1 MKIRKVNIQAF
12 RLFDDV
18 TVDLTARNNPDK
30 AANLVAIYAP
40 NGFGKT
46 SFFDAMEFCVTKSIH
61 RVRSNFKENFT
72 IDQKQGATT
81 FIHNK
86 ELPQKSIDISMS
98 FEDMN
103 DIRMTCLPNEE
114 CGLLSSDANINH
126 KYFRDAILSQDW
138 LSEFLS
144 TRSAV
149 DRFEIFMENFEETSR
164 LLDYYKAL
172 GKASK
177 SIGIELGKKRRELK
191 QLQKLISK
199 SLSADVLQKINA
211 ESNRIQ
217 LLGVNVEWQENEEK
231 SFSSKKIE
239 CETIVAKL
247 SVEYEKI
254 IQFEL
259 YVDKSKAGEDG
270 YLNIGEIEKYR
281 QQYEKVK
288 ADLEKCSI
296 RLKEIK
302 KIKELQA
309 QINQYQQKLIDLS
322 KQMESY
328 LFLISKYDEYCKL
341 RDKKNRIYND
351 GKNLTLKQKKAL
363 SEINELNL
371 SLEHLIKD
379 ITRIKEL
386 KVTNETALSELHE
399 RYGKANALQVLLLQN
414 TGKLFEEE
422 KNLEKKRGELKDKD
436 EELSK
441 LATLRSKVGKGE
453 ELLIIGVFESYI
465 KRLIELSGKQHDKIT
480 ELEKIK
486 QQIAEKVKYED
497 ALQKLLASSQNV
509 IIHLKGG
516 KCPLCGFDYQEYE
529 TLLRHVND
537 NTVLSDSLKE
547 DEERRHKITSEII
560 DIKSQQENAIS
571 DLILKIDHQ
580 YNVVNHERDKIL
592 NVIKSLELSII
603 KLRKEKHENEE
614 CINTKYSDLLSV
626 SESER
631 RQGYESLVSRYTLS
645 LNSLRIEESNQNNRK
660 HQLVKEVE
668 AISQK
673 IISLSEEQ
681 SKLELDEF
689 YQKYSVAISDIELT
703 DKTVEV
709 WIEAKDKLLTE
720 EKKIKGL
727 IAECMTKLE
736 NLNGKRVNVEGEL
749 VWRQMQDSLTS
760 QYTEMNNRFSKTIH
774 FLIAECGASELVKR
788 TDNNSIIEAYD
799 KIQRDTANYRK
810 EIENK
815 LQLIHEFIK
824 LLEIGEKYVENEKNK
839 KEYDTLL
846 KNVKSIDNN
855 KTIIDNE
862 KDKLQKYLEDFI
874 AGFFQLDIINKLYN
888 TIDPH
893 PEYKK
898 ISFECDF
905 SRKDPRLNILI
916 FSEQGNKDSIVPN
929 LYFSTAQINIL
940 AFCIFM
946 AKALFAKTD
955 TGDDLGCIF
964 IDDPIQALDD
974 INILSMIDL
983 LRNVAFSLDKQI
995 VLTTHDKDFFELLK
1009 TKVPDRLFN
1018 SRFIEFKERGV
1029 LE

>member
-1 MKIRKVNIQAF
+1 MKIKKVNIQAF

-72 IDQKQGATT
+72 VDQKQGVTT

-114 CGLLSSDANINH
+114 CGLLSSDANIDH

-164 LLDYYKAL
+164 LLNYYKAL

-191 QLQKLISK
+191 QLQKMIDK
-199 SLSADVLQKINA
+199 SLSADVLQGINV
-211 ESNRIQ
+211 ESNRLQ
-217 LLGVNVEWQENEEK
+217 LLGVNVGWQENEEN
-231 SFSSKKIE
+231 SFSAQKIK
-239 CETIVAKL
+239 CETIIAKL

-259 YVDKSKAGEDG
+259 QVDKSKKGEDG
-270 YLNIGEIEKYR
+270 YVNIGEIENYR
-281 QQYEKVK
+281 QEYERVK
-288 ADLEKCSI
+288 TDLERCSI
-296 RLKEIK
+296 QLKGIK
-302 KIKELQA
+302 KNKELQA
-309 QINQYQQKLIDLS
+309 QINQYQLKLIDLS

-341 RDKKNRIYND
+341 QDKKNKID
-351 GKNLTLKQKKAL
+351 DKKKILTLKQEKAL
-363 SEINELNL
+363 SEINELNW
-371 SLEHLIKD
+371 SLEQLIKD
-379 ITRIKEL
+379 ITRINEL
-386 KVTNETALSELHE
+386 KEINETAISQLHE
-399 RYGKANALQVLLLQN
+399 RYEKFKELQVLFKQYS
-414 TGKLFEEE
+414 TKLFEEE
-422 KNLEKKRGELKDKD
+422 KTLEKKRVEFKNKE

-441 LATLRSKVGKGE
+441 LSKLRSKLGKNDVS
-453 ELLIIGVFESYI
+453 LIAGVFENDTKQLI
-465 KRLIELSGKQHDKIT
+465 KL
-480 ELEKIK
+480 LEKRHYETTKLEKMK
-486 QQIAEKVKYED
+486 QQISEKVKYED
-497 ALQKLLASSQNV
+497 ALQKLLSSSQNV
-509 IIHLKGG
+509 MVHLKEG
-516 KCPLCGFDYQEYE
+516 KCPLCGFDYEEYE
-529 TLLRHVND
+529 TLLRHVNA
-537 NTVLSDSLKE
+537 NTVLVDSLKE
-547 DEERRHKITSEII
+547 DEERKHKIESEII
-560 DIKSQQENAIS
+560 DIEKQQKSAIS
-571 DLILKIDHQ
+571 DLLIKIDDQ
-580 YNVVNHERDKIL
+580 FNVVNHERNNIL

-603 KLRKEKHENEE
+603 KLRKERQENNE
-614 CINTKYSDLLSV
+614 CINIEYSDLLSV
-626 SESER
+626 SENEK
-631 RQGYESLVSRYTLS
+631 RQFYEELIHKYALS
-645 LNSLRIEESNQNNRK
+645 LDSLKVEDNNRK
-660 HQLVKEVE
+660 IKKNNIAKDIDLNSRQ
-668 AISQK
+668 
-673 IISLSEEQ
+673 IILLSEEL

-689 YQKYSVAISDIELT
+689 YQKYSAAISDIEFT
-703 DKTVEV
+703 DTTLEIWNEELK
-709 WIEAKDKLLTE
+709 KLLEE
-720 EKKIKGL
+720 EKEMKGL
-727 IAECMTKLE
+727 IAECTTKLE
-736 NLNGKRVNVEGEL
+736 NLSEKGINVVEEV
-749 VWRQMQDSLTS
+749 VWQQTHDSLAS
-760 QYTEMNNRFSKTIH
+760 QYKEMNSRFLKTIH
-774 FLIAECGASELVKR
+774 FLITECNAIELEKKS
-788 TDNNSIIEAYD
+788 DNVSIIEAYN
-799 KIQRDTANYRK
+799 KIRHNTIISKK

-824 LLEIGEKYVENEKNK
+824 LLEIGEKYIENEKSK
-839 KEYDTLL
+839 KEYDNLL
-846 KNVKSIDNN
+846 KNIKNIDNN
-855 KTIIDNE
+855 KTIIDSE
-862 KDKLQKYLEDFI
+862 KDKLQKYLESFV
-874 AGFFQLDIINKLYN
+874 AGFFQLDIINRLYN

-898 ISFECDF
+898 IGFECDF
-905 SRKDPRLNILI
+905 SHKDPKLNVLM
-916 FSEQGNKDSIVPN
+916 FSEQENKDSIVPN

-983 LRNVAFSLDKQI
+983 LRNVAFTLDKQI
-995 VLTTHDKDFFELLK
+995 ILTTHDKDFFELLK
-1009 TKVPDRLFN
+1009 MKVPDRLFN